1 MTSSVV
7 IVGVGPRGLGL
18 LERLHAH
25 CLSGSLPDDLVVHLV
40 DPVGEG
46 VGVHLADQ
54 PDYLLV
60 NTVAGQITVFADQT
74 VKDAG
79 PVLFGPSLAQ
89 WANVDENAYLPRA
102 TLGRYLRFAYRYF
115 LDLLLASI
123 PVHEHRTRA
132 VAVTRRAGGGYC
144 VELEHGAPLRADFL
158 FLCTG
163 HGRNRLDARQEALLR
178 WSASSIAHNRLVQYL
193 PRCYP
198 LAALE
203 AIPDRA
209 RVAIRGMG
217 LSANDVVA
225 TLTSGRGGSFF
236 RTRHGQLRYAVS
248 GREPTLMLFSRQ
260 SLPFGARARNQK
272 GVGGQHQ
279 AVFLTRQAIDHA
291 RERRGPARLDFR
303 EDLLPLL
310 TREMVLVMRA
320 ARGVETASLLADG
333 PRPEETEQVMALLDL
348 LGTRAFANIETYREH
363 VDAAMREDLQ
373 CAARGNVDDPHKA
386 ATDVIRD
393 VRDNLRYAIEHGGLS
408 AESYRDYLDNFV
420 PAMNRLA
427 VGPPMSRVEEWLALA
442 DAGVLQFC
450 GGPGAQLELDD
461 KAGCFIVHTRFGES
475 AYRAAADVL
484 IDARIEAASLELDDS
499 PLLSSM
505 HAAGLIRPFANGEVV
520 PGGIDI
526 DAHGHPLDA
535 TGRPLARVWALG
547 NPTEGANFYTYILPR
562 PRVNSRFIHD
572 AGRAVL
578 EVFDAMRARQPSH
591 CAVLSS

>member
-1 MTSSVV
+1 MKSSVV

-40 DPVGEG
+40 DPIGEG

-60 NTVAGQITVFADQT
+60 NTVAGQITVFADHT
-74 VKDAG
+74 VRGAG

-89 WANVDENAYLPRA
+89 WANVDANAYLPRA

-115 LDLLLASI
+115 LDLLSASI

-132 VAVTRRAGGGYC
+132 VAVARRPGGGYR
-144 VELEHGAPLRADFL
+144 VELAQGAPLEADFL

-163 HGRNRLDARQEALLR
+163 HGRNRLDAPQAALVR
-178 WSASSIAHNRLVQYL
+178 WSEAAAARNPLVQYL

-203 AIPDRA
+203 AIPSSA

-225 TLTSGRGGSFF
+225 ALSSGRGGVFF
-236 RTRHGQLRYAVS
+236 RTRHGQLRYAPS
-248 GREPTLMLFSRQ
+248 GREPVLMLFSRQ

-291 RERRGPARLDFR
+291 RERRGAARLDFR
-303 EDLLPLL
+303 EDVLPLL
-310 TREMVLVMRA
+310 VREMAWVMRA
-320 ARGVETASLLADG
+320 ARGLETASLLASG
-333 PRPEETEQVMALLDL
+333 PRPGEIEQVMALLDAPDAH
-348 LGTRAFANIETYREH
+348 AFADIDAYRAH
-363 VDAAMREDLQ
+363 LDAAMREDLRR
-373 CAARGNVDDPHKA
+373 AARGNLDDPHKA
-386 ATDVIRD
+386 AADVIRD
-393 VRDNLRYAIEHGGLS
+393 VRDNLRYAIEQGGLS
-408 AESYRDYLDNFV
+408 AESYRDYLDNFMPV
-420 PAMNRLA
+420 MNRLA

-450 GGPGAQLELDD
+450 GGPGARLECDD
-461 KAGCFIVHTRFGES
+461 AAGCFVVHTRFRER
-475 AYRAAADVL
+475 AHRAAADVL

-499 PLLSSM
+499 PLLG
-505 HAAGLIRPFANGEVV
+505 ALRAGGLVRPFANGQVV

-535 TGRPLARVWALG
+535 AGQPLERVWALG

-562 PRVNSRFIHD
+562 PQVNSRFIHD

-578 EVFDAMRARQPSH
+578 EMFAAMCARQP
-591 CAVLSS
+591 ARDAALSS